1 MSVTSI
7 DTRESTLLLGREPE
21 LETLRRLRAAPERY
35 GSALVLAG
43 PPGIGRTA
51 LLAEIARTQDAQV
64 LSARGR
70 RVESDLPFAVLADLV
85 RPLRT
90 QIDALPPALRSALEQ
105 ALALADGAGPPNP
118 YAVGAATHA
127 LLDAAGARRPLLV
140 LVDDV
145 DRADTASVRTL
156 LYALRRLPT
165 GRATV
170 VWAGQDVSGLDAE
183 RAGWTLT
190 RLRPLRRAEARR
202 VLAHHG
208 YDVVDR
214 VLDALVE
221 AGGGNPAALLAGA
234 AALGPA
240 QRAGQEPLPP
250 VLPVGERLAAAWAE
264 RLAPLDAA
272 ARTALTVVAACRH
285 PRAPVL
291 DAALAEAGLA
301 LADLDDAE
309 RAGLLRAAPD
319 GGYALDD
326 PVLRGFLLYPAARAI
341 RRAAYRALAEVTS
354 GPERAWYR
362 DRESGSADP
371 VTEQPA
377 DQFVRAIATLLNSGD
392 AALAARWAEQA
403 GPRTR
408 GDSRL
413 RADLEL
419 SRGRAYGCLGLLER
433 ARATL
438 AEAAD
443 AVRPVDPERA
453 DALLVEAVLP
463 ATLNGDVH
471 GAQRLVEQFCRP
483 ADGALLVRRTHP
495 TALTCDVSAL
505 DDLLAAPPRCQDSA
519 TRLTLARSCV
529 FAERFGA
536 ARTVLDR
543 PGEPTPAT
551 LPALL
556 LTRAE
561 LDRWTGR
568 WASARAA
575 AVQAGRAAENLGQRH
590 VVGAASAF
598 LAYLEAAR
606 GRGQRLAGHVE
617 AAQAA
622 FADSDAGLADVV
634 LSAALGLDA
643 LARGDARTAGSHLDA
658 AHARAVE
665 GGITNPSVVPYA
677 ADRVE
682 AHLRASDRTAA
693 EKAFEWLVGA
703 AEVSGR
709 GWQRAAA
716 ARCAGM
722 LAGTLAE
729 AEEQFAR
736 AERFHR
742 RVDTPYELARTLLAT
757 GEALRRFRRPAAA
770 REPLLAAE
778 RLFRTLSA
786 VPWARRAAAESA
798 ATGARAPSGGRASS
812 DRLTP
817 QEHEVATAVARG
829 ATNVEAAGALY
840 LSPKTV
846 EAHLTRAYRKLGVR
860 SRAGLAHRLV
870 RDGSIE

>member
-1 MSVTSI
+1 MTITSI
-7 DTRESTLLLGREPE
+7 DTRDSALLLGRESE
-21 LETLRRLRAAPERY
+21 RETLRLLRASPEQH
-35 GSALVLAG
+35 GSTLVVTG

-51 LLAEIARTQDAQV
+51 LLAEIARADDAQV

-70 RVESDLPFAVLADLV
+70 RAESELPFAVLADLV

-90 QIDALPPALRSALEQ
+90 QIAALPPALRSALEQ
-105 ALALADGAGPPNP
+105 ALALADGAGPLNS
-118 YAVGAATHA
+118 YAVGAATRT

-145 DRADTASVRTL
+145 DRADAASIRTL
-156 LYALRRLPT
+156 LFAFRRLPA

-170 VWAGQDVSGLDAE
+170 VWAGQDVSCLDAE
-183 RAGWTLT
+183 RAGWATT
-190 RLRPLRRAEARR
+190 VLRPLCRAESRR
-202 VLAHHG
+202 VVAHHG
-208 YDVVDR
+208 YDVADR
-214 VLDALVE
+214 VLDALIE
-221 AGGGNPAALLAGA
+221 AGGGNPAALLDGA
-234 AALGPA
+234 AALRPA
-240 QRAGQEPLPP
+240 QRTGQEPLPP
-250 VLPVGERLAAAWAE
+250 ALPVGERLAAAWAE

-272 ARTALTVVAACRH
+272 ARTALTLVAACRQ
-285 PRAPVL
+285 PQVAVL
-291 DAALAEAGLA
+291 DAALAEAGLD

-309 RAGLLRAAPD
+309 RAGLLRPAPD
-319 GGYALDD
+319 AGYELDN
-326 PVLRGFLLYPAARAI
+326 PVLRGVLLHSAPQAM
-341 RRAAYRALAEVTS
+341 RRTAYRALAAVSS
-354 GPERAWYR
+354 GLERAWYR
-362 DRESGSADP
+362 DRESGFGDP
-371 VTEQPA
+371 AAEPQA
-377 DQFVRAIATLLNSGD
+377 EQFVRAIATLLNSGD
-392 AALAARWAEQA
+392 AWLAARWAEQT

-408 GDSRL
+408 EDPRL

-438 AEAAD
+438 SEAAK

-471 GAQRLVEQFCRP
+471 SAQRIAGQFGRP
-483 ADGALLVRRTHP
+483 AEGALLLRRTHP

-505 DDLLAAPPRCQDSA
+505 DDLLAGPPLCPDSA

-561 LDRWTGR
+561 LDRWNGC

-575 AVQAGRAAENLGQRH
+575 AVQASRAAKNLGQRH

-598 LAYLEAAR
+598 LAYLEAAC
-606 GRGQRLAGHVE
+606 GREQRLAGHVE
-617 AAQAA
+617 DAQAA

-643 LARGDARTAGSHLDA
+643 LARGDARTAASHLDA

-682 AHLRASDRTAA
+682 AHLRVGDRPAA
-693 EKAFEWLVGA
+693 EKAFEWLAGA

-709 GWQRAAA
+709 GWQLAAA

-736 AERFHR
+736 AARFHQPA
-742 RVDTPYELARTLLAT
+742 DIPYELARTLLAT
-757 GEALRRFRRPAAA
+757 GETLRRFRRPAAA

-786 VPWARRAAAESA
+786 VPWARRAATESA
-798 ATGARAPSGGRASS
+798 ATGARASSGGWEPSE
-812 DRLTP
+812 RLTP
-817 QEHEVATAVARG
+817 QELEVATSVARG
-829 ATNVEAAGALY
+829 ATNAEAAGALY

-860 SRAGLAHRLV
+860 SRTGLALRLA
-870 RDGSIE
+870 RDGSLE